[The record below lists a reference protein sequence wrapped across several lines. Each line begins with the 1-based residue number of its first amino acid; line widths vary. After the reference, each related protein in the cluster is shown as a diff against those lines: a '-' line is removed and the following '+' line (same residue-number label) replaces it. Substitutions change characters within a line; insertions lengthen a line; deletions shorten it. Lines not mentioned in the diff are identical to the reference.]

1 MSVLAY
7 FEPLREPRMP
17 RAASQPDP
25 LNISWHGPVLEGQLT
40 VRQAF
45 QKNELQARMPPPPPA
60 PVRPY
65 GPRPFL
71 PAV

>member
-1 MSVLAY
+1 VSVLAY
-7 FEPLREPRMP
+7 FAPIRETRIP

-45 QKNELQARMPPPPPA
+45 EKIGIQARTPSPDVRYIDSRSRR
-60 PVRPY
+60 PV
-65 GPRPFL
+65 
-71 PAV
+71 

>member
-7 FEPLREPRMP
+7 FEPLRETRMP

-25 LNISWHGPVLEGQLT
+25 LHINWQGPVLEDHLT
-40 VRQAF
+40 VRQTF
-45 QKNELQARMPPPPPA
+45 EKSELQARTPPRPPA
-60 PVRPY
+60 PVRRY
-65 GPRPFL
+65 EPRPIF

>member
-7 FEPLREPRMP
+7 FEPLRETRMP

-25 LNISWHGPVLEGQLT
+25 LNIRWHGPVLEGQLT

-45 QKNELQARMPPPPPA
+45 QRNYLQACLPP
-60 PVRPY
+60 R
-65 GPRPFL
+65 L
-71 PAV
+71 P

>member
-7 FEPLREPRMP
+7 FEPLRETRMP

-25 LNISWHGPVLEGQLT
+25 LNINGQGPVLEGQLT

-45 QKNELQARMPPPPPA
+45 EKSELQARLQPPPSA
-60 PVRPY
+60 PVRRY
-65 GPRPFL
+65 EPRPIF